1 MFFSIYTIG
10 MDDKALIK
18 ELIEKNAKLEEEL
31 LATKEHLKKY
41 TAPASRKEYYEKNK
55 EAIKER
61 NNNYKKNTNYKY
73 EPTPEKKKEYARRA
87 YLKKKEKLQKEQND
101 NI

>member
-1 MFFSIYTIG
+1 

-61 NNNYKKNTNYKY
+61 NNNYKKNTDYKY
-73 EPTPEKKKEYARRA
+73 EPTPEKKKEYARRS